1 MSKKHKS
8 TYNVD
13 KLKICYRVSTDTF
26 SYIAKSC
33 NLNAENSEINS
44 TIDRDDYTL
53 HLIDHSSNEEEVTAI
68 TISACFEMDGERHRL
83 GVFDIKKGSQ
93 YCFFCFENKAL
104 YTPFIYVDGR
114 QYNCVNF
121 IIYIADDL
129 GLEFNNISTL
139 EIAKDST
146 RNYVTAI
153 QKFIRDFANYEMFV
167 NGHIVKDETATI
179 PNYKKVYSSSRKKM
193 SRIPSLY
200 FGQSDGPEIKIYD
213 KRREMAEKERAK
225 LDYIPQWLNFGED
238 TPIYRAEVTFHNRD
252 IREYMARIG
261 VVGEEAI
268 FALSSMG
275 KMADMWRYGADRLL
289 FFRDRATGANIH
301 LADL

>member
-1 MSKKHKS
+1 MSKRHLS
-8 TYNVD
+8 AYNVD
-13 KLKICYRVSTDTF
+13 KLKICYRTTNGTF
-26 SYIAKSC
+26 GYLVQGL

-121 IIYIADDL
+121 ITYIADDL
-129 GLEFNNISTL
+129 GLVFNNISTL
-139 EIAKDST
+139 EIARDST
-146 RNYVTAI
+146 RNYVTTI
-153 QKFIRDFANYEMFV
+153 QKFIRDYTQHEMFV
-167 NGHIVKDETATI
+167 NGHIIKDENRTI
-179 PNYKKVYSSSRKKM
+179 PHYRKMYSSSRRKM
-193 SRIPSLY
+193 SRVPTLY
-200 FGQSDGPEIKIYD
+200 FDQSDGPALKIYD
-213 KRREMAEKERAK
+213 KRKEMEEEERAK
-225 LDYIPQWLNFGED
+225 LGYIPQWLDFGHD
-238 TPIYRAEVTFHNRD
+238 APIYRAEITLKNRD
-252 IREYMARIG
+252 IREYMARVG
-261 VVGEEAI
+261 VAGEEAMSI
-268 FALSSMG
+268 VTSAERL
-275 KMADMWRYGADRLL
+275 ADTWQYGANRLL
-289 FFRDRATGANIH
+289 YFRDRATGANIH